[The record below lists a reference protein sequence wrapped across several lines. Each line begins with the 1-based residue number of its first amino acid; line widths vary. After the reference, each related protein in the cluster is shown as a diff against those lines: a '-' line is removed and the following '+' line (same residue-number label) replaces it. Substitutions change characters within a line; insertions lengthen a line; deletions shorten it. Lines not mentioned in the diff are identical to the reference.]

1 MASYPHQTHDW
12 VSGLCWDWLSLPCS
26 CLRIGD
32 AHWCPLPSEI
42 LLLYNFLFPVKG
54 NKAFNTLMGP
64 ETVGP
69 QRRTGK
75 LFEVKIYLC
84 GPQMTTLLFENV
96 LLSFPGHA
104 GKVVPWQMGTP
115 KPAEVTER
123 KEGIK
128 VKVFCSPYY
137 KSVSS

>member
-1 MASYPHQTHDW
+1 
-12 VSGLCWDWLSLPCS
+12 
-26 CLRIGD
+26 
-32 AHWCPLPSEI
+32 
-42 LLLYNFLFPVKG
+42 
-54 NKAFNTLMGP
+54 MGP

-75 LFEVKIYLC
+75 LFEVKIYLS

-96 LLSFPGHA
+96 LLSFPEHT
-104 GKVVPWQMGTP
+104 GKVVPWHKGTP

-128 VKVFCSPYY
+128 VKVFCSPCYR
-137 KSVSS
+137 SVLS